1 MGRMEL
7 DALWL
12 GYHRPPNSESVAITR
27 TMQIIPVIST
37 NLNHVQLQIVSRA
50 KETSYPYSDCPPIL
64 RYVPM
69 WCHYFG
75 QGFVAHFDEML

>member
-27 TMQIIPVIST
+27 TMQIISVIST
-37 NLNHVQLQIVSRA
+37 NLNHGAIANSL
-50 KETSYPYSDCPPIL
+50 
-64 RYVPM
+64 
-69 WCHYFG
+69 
-75 QGFVAHFDEML
+75 